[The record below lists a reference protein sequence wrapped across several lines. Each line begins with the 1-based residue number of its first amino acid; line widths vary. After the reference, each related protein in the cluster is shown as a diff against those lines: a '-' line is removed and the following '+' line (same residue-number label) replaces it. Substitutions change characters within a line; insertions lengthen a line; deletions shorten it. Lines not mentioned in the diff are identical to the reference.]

1 MARPHLASVL
11 EDALFHNVE
20 AVLRARGW
28 QERLIGYT
36 GYGNS
41 GSVRVLGRVLLSKDN
56 SDSDSDNDN
65 DNDNEFAESSP
76 AGPSVNGDPALAQ
89 SRQEILEAYRA
100 LRGWRS
106 FVTAPVKNT
115 AVRIEIGEASVVA
128 RTDRSGYLDVMV
140 PGHGLA
146 PGWHHGV
153 LSAINGD
160 VAEVSCHIV
169 DSAVTLGV
177 ISDIDDTV
185 MVTHLPRPLIAA
197 WNTFIRSEQR
207 REHVPGMAAMYRSFL
222 AEAPGTPIIY
232 VSTGAWNTAPTL
244 TRFLRRHDYP
254 TGPLLLTDWGPTNTG
269 WFRSGQLHKSSQFD
283 RLADEFPNCRWILV
297 GDDGQHDPALYGDFA
312 RAHPDSVE
320 VIAIRQLTPAQQVL
334 SSGLPIATDELLPGR
349 LKTPVPMLRA
359 AEGFTLHT
367 LVQSARMRMGTLK
380 QSSWVAPIPG

>member
-1 MARPHLASVL
+1 MARPHLASVA
-11 EDALFHNVE
+11 EDIVFNNVE
-20 AVLRARGW
+20 SVLRARGW

-41 GSVRVLGRVLLSKDN
+41 GSVRVLGRVLLSKD
-56 SDSDSDNDN
+56 SPDSDADLEVGEDPPTAATGAS
-65 DNDNEFAESSP
+65 
-76 AGPSVNGDPALAQ
+76 DPALAL

-115 AVRIEIGEASVVA
+115 AVRVEIGEASVVA

-140 PGHGLA
+140 PGHGLE
-146 PGWHHGV
+146 PGWHHAV

-160 VAEVSCHIV
+160 STEVSCHIV

-207 REHVPGMAAMYRSFL
+207 RQEVPGMAAMYRSFL
-222 AEAPGTPIIY
+222 SETPGTPIFY
-232 VSTGAWNTAPTL
+232 VSTGAWNTAPSL
-244 TRFLRRHDYP
+244 TRFLRRNNYP

-269 WFRSGQLHKSSQFD
+269 WFRSGQLHKSGQFD
-283 RLADEFPNCRWILV
+283 RLAAEFPNCRWILV
-297 GDDGQHDPALYGDFA
+297 GDDGQHDPALYADFA

-320 VIAIRQLTPAQQVL
+320 VIAIRRLTPAQQVL
-334 SSGLPIATDELLPGR
+334 SHGLPIATDELLPDR

-367 LVQSARMRMGTLK
+367 LVQSARMRMGRLK
-380 QSSWVAPIPG
+380 QSSWVPSIPG